1 MKGYYKLTDEDYTLY
16 LKVDCVINGKAICSA
31 IEFGELGF
39 TIEGEI
45 YLEVDALD
53 EAVKIKKS
61 EFYNK
66 LNELIKL
73 I

>member
-1 MKGYYKLTDEDYTLY
+1 MKGYYKLTDEDFTLY
-16 LKVDCVINGKAICSA
+16 LKVDCVINGKAICST
-31 IEFGELGF
+31 IEFSELGF